1 MKSRAALPG
10 AMVIGRFFPPLVT
23 GVVVLLVWEF
33 VPRIFD
39 VSQLLFPPF
48 SLVAQALWVGIARGV
63 IFDALV
69 VTLFEAVTGFLIG
82 SGLAIT
88 MAAIITRSE
97 VLERALVPY
106 LVSLQSLPKVA
117 LAPLLVVWLGF
128 GLGSKI
134 AIAGIISFFPVLI
147 NAIVGFTTVESEK
160 LELMRSLCANRW
172 QIFRIVVFPNAL
184 PFIFAGL
191 NVGVVFCVTGAL
203 VGEFVGATEGLGVLL
218 MQMNFNMDIS
228 GMFAVLIVLACMG
241 GSLHALIR
249 FLHRKLVFWAE
260 PEKTDQG
267 AP

>member
-1 MKSRAALPG
+1 MTKRPPSRGAAVFSSVL
-10 AMVIGRFFPPLVT
+10 PPLLT
-23 GVVVLLVWEF
+23 GIVVLAMWEF
-33 VPRIFD
+33 LPRLFG

-48 SLVAQALWVGIARGV
+48 SSVAEALWTGIARGV
-63 IFDALV
+63 IIDALV
-69 VTLFEAVTGFLIG
+69 VTLFEAVTGFVIG

-88 MAAIITRSE
+88 MAALITRSAL
-97 VLERALVPY
+97 LERALVPY

-160 LELMRSLCANRW
+160 LELMRSLCASRW
-172 QIFRIVVFPNAL
+172 QVFRIVLFPNAL

-191 NVGVVFCVTGAL
+191 NVAVVFCVTGAL

-241 GSLHALIR
+241 GSLHAIIR
-249 FLHRKLVFWAE
+249 FLHRRIVFWAE
-260 PEKTDQG
+260 PDRTDQS